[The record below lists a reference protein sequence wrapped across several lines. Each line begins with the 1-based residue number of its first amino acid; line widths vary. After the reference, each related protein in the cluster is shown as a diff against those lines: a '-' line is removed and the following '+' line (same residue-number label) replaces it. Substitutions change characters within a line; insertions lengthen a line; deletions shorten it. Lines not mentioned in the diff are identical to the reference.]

1 MNAIILNIHH
11 DNIHDIDP
19 KNNRSNKMILIAIML
34 EVIITVIKYKVT
46 KVFFYDK
53 TTFTSIVA
61 AANQKMT
68 VPFEVLNLAF
78 PMIIATA
85 MRRGKRKGS
94 NLIHID

>member
-1 MNAIILNIHH
+1 
-11 DNIHDIDP
+11 
-19 KNNRSNKMILIAIML
+19 ML
-34 EVIITVIKYKVT
+34 AVIITTAIKYKQVT

-61 AANQKMT
+61 AANQKMI

-94 NLIHID
+94 NLIHIDKN